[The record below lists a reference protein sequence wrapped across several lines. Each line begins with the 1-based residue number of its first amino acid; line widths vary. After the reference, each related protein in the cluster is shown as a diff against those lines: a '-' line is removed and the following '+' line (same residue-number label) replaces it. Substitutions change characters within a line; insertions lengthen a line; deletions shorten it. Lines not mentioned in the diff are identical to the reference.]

1 MSYSGGGQ
9 CWPSAAEAAQAQCVA
24 VQGVMSGA
32 AVTCDGVVSVS
43 ESGAVLRYRFVS
55 ASGAVTSQD
64 VPVVSAPCDY
74 PTFTGYWGP
83 IIAAAVLA
91 VVTVRSLLAIR
102 DMFKR
107 ESL

>member
-1 MSYSGGGQ
+1 MSFSGGGQ
-9 CWPSAAEAAQAQCVA
+9 CWPTAVEAAQAQCVA

-43 ESGAVLRYRFVS
+43 ESWAVLRYRFVS
-55 ASGAVTSQD
+55 SAGSVTSQD
-64 VPVVSAPCDY
+64 IPFLSAPCEY

-83 IIAAAVLA
+83 VLAAAVLA
-91 VVTVRSLLAIR
+91 VVTIRSLLAIR
-102 DMFKR
+102 DIFKR